1 MNRQLLLS
9 PRAIHSLLM
18 LLVGTVIGVVA
29 PLAHAE
35 RTVTLAWESSADDAT
50 CYFVYAVEETS
61 TEPVKLD
68 VGGNTQAVVSG
79 LKEGLNYTFYVTA
92 YNPVRVESAPSV
104 PIAFRV
110 PVPLQMK
117 PPTGNAPGRVRFPA
131 APGRWYELQASTD
144 LVNWTTIWQT
154 GMANNYAW
162 MEYQDPRARYYTS
175 RFYRL
180 QVH

>member
-1 MNRQLLLS
+1 MNS
-9 PRAIHSLLM
+9 RALPFFHLILP
-18 LLVGTVIGVVA
+18 LLVISGVIGVPTHA
-29 PLAHAE
+29 YAE
-35 RTVTLAWESSADDAT
+35 RSITLAWNAGEEAAG
-50 CYFVYAVEETS
+50 YFVYAVEENS
-61 TEPVKLD
+61 TEMLKLD
-68 VGGNTQAVVSG
+68 VGESTKTVVSG

-92 YNPVRVESAPSV
+92 YNPVYIESPPSL
-104 PIAFRV
+104 PIEFRV
-110 PVPLQMK
+110 PVPMQMT
-117 PPTGNAPGRVRFPA
+117 PPNGNAPGRVRFPA

-154 GMANNYAW
+154 GKANNYAW